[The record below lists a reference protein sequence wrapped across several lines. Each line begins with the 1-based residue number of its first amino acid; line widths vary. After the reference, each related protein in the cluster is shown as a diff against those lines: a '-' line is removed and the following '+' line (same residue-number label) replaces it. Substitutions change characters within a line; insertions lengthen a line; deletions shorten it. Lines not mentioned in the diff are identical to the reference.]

1 MFGKHHAHFELPKV
15 KIAAIKLLHD
25 FQGLHLKRRHFEQ
38 KCYNKHSLKRLKA
51 LEEIFDPSR
60 KLEKKKLLSLANLL
74 LHKLEI
80 SHFQQLKDLSSTHL
94 KLSMNQRTLFHTLSP

>member
-1 MFGKHHAHFELPKV
+1 
-15 KIAAIKLLHD
+15 
-25 FQGLHLKRRHFEQ
+25 LKRRHFEH

-60 KLEKKKLLSLANLL
+60 KLEKKEKLLSLANLL

-94 KLSMNQRTLFHTLSP
+94 KLSMNGRTLFHTLSP

>member
-1 MFGKHHAHFELPKV
+1 LNTNVTTNTLLKILKV
-15 KIAAIKLLHD
+15 
-25 FQGLHLKRRHFEQ
+25 
-38 KCYNKHSLKRLKA
+38 

-80 SHFQQLKDLSSTHL
+80 SLETCNNAKNSL
-94 KLSMNQRTLFHTLSP
+94 